1 MNATLPV
8 EVNEDALPKPQGYR
22 ILIAIPKKDEK
33 IGSIITPE
41 QWRKA
46 EETASIYGCVVSM
59 GPDAYLDQQKY
70 PTGPWCQIG
79 DWVVFRS
86 YSGTRLKVGGQEF
99 RLINDDTVEAVV
111 SDPRQIERAY

>member
-1 MNATLPV
+1 MTLPV
-8 EVNEDALPKPQGYR
+8 EVNEEALPKPQGYR

-41 QWRKA
+41 KWRAA
-46 EETASIYGCVVSM
+46 EETASICGCVIAM
-59 GPDAYLDQQKY
+59 GPDAYLDETKY
-70 PTGPWCQIG
+70 PTGPWCGVG

-86 YSGTRLKVGGQEF
+86 YSGTRLKVCGQEF

-111 SDPRQIERAY
+111 DDPRGIERAV